1 MKITTNVKEGLFTAG
16 KNKLLS
22 WMKENII
29 ILGYMI

>member
-1 MKITTNVKEGLFTAG
+1 MKITTNVKEGLITVG